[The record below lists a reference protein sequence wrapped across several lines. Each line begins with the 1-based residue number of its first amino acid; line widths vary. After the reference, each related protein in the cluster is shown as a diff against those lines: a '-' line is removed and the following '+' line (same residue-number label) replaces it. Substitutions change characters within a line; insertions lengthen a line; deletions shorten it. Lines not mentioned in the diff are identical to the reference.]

1 MTQNLRLVSSGH
13 KVFYIHARIYHYS
26 SFYFIFIFCLIL
38 QEASPKFR
46 KIKVKVFFKCA
57 LLYSYFYSGF
67 RLFSFY

>member
-1 MTQNLRLVSSGH
+1 MVTRFSIYMRVFIITRL
-13 KVFYIHARIYHYS
+13 
-26 SFYFIFIFCLIL
+26 FIFIFCLIL